1 MFNLV
6 KLIDLSQE
14 IYQGMPVYPGHL
26 KTILWYNA
34 THEETESS
42 FPKEYPFHSY
52 TSMGMLICD
61 HGPTHVDSVF
71 HVTPDGEPIDKLP
84 LEMFYTEAVCLD
96 ASHVPPEKFI
106 TLKDIKDDLAKHNLT
121 IKKGDTVLLYTGH
134 YDRSYGT
141 EDWLFKYTGLDM
153 DAAKWLGDQGVVNI
167 GADAP
172 SIDSS
177 QAMKTRYYPGHIV
190 CVEKRILNTENLANL
205 DKVAGK
211 RFIFCGLP
219 LRIRGGTGSPIRAVA
234 ILNE

>member
-1 MFNLV
+1 MV
-6 KLIDLSQE
+6 KIIDLSQE

-26 KTILWYNA
+26 KTVLWYHA
-34 THEETESS
+34 THEETKST

-52 TSMGMLICD
+52 STMGMLLSD

-71 HVTPDGEPIDKLP
+71 HIRPDGKTIDQLP

-96 ASHVPPEKFI
+96 VSHVPPDKFV
-106 TLKDIKDDLAKHNLT
+106 TLKDIKDALAKHNLA
-121 IKKGDTVLLYTGH
+121 IERGDTVLLYTGH
-134 YDRSYGT
+134 YNRKYGT
-141 EDWLFKYTGLDM
+141 EDWLYNYTGLDL
-153 DAAKWLGDQGVVNI
+153 DAAKWLGEQGVVNI

-177 QAMKTRYYPGHIV
+177 QAMMTRYYPGHTV
-190 CVEKRILNTENLANL
+190 CMEKHILNTENLANL

-211 RFIFCGLP
+211 RFIYIGLP
-219 LRIRGGTGSPIRAVA
+219 LKIREGTGSPIRAVA